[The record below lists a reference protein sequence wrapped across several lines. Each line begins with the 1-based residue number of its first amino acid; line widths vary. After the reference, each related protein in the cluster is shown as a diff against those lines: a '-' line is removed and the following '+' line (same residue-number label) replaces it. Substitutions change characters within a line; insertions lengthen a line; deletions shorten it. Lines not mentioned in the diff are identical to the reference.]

1 MIWDV
6 RRLIVWDV
14 SSSLAF
20 YKLMIRSGLFERIYK
35 SPKDLACSLHRVCGS
50 ATVVLS
56 VFVNKAICGN
66 YRTHAVLYRADPLMS
81 VAYVC

>member
-1 MIWDV
+1 V
-6 RRLIVWDV
+6 GSV

-35 SPKDLACSLHRVCGS
+35 SPKDLVCTLHRVCGS
-50 ATVVLS
+50 AIVVLS
-56 VFVNKAICGN
+56 VFVYKAICGN
-66 YRTHAVLYRADPLMS
+66 YRTHAELHRTEPLMS